1 MGDAV
6 KLDFSTR
13 AMDIGTPSFNL
24 MRTLSVAAT
33 GGAEAGE
40 CLFVADRVKNGDAQS
55 WVREWAAL
63 AAQLQQ
69 RAERAQHPVVARQA
83 YLRASNYY
91 RTAMFS
97 LPPSDSRLDS
107 YLTCSR
113 TCFQRAAALFT
124 PPIEVLAVPFGAATL
139 PGYFLS
145 TGTRAPTL
153 IVLNGGDSTNEEMV
167 HWLGFAA
174 LARGWNCVVFEGPG
188 QWSAL
193 QLNPGLYLRPDYEE
207 PAGAVIDHV
216 IGRSDVDADRLAI
229 FGPSL
234 GASLAARATAHD
246 KRIKACVSDGLVV
259 DVYQAWHA
267 VWPRP
272 LQQAPA
278 PVFDAVFGVLERLS
292 PQLRGLTNRFRA
304 MFGQSRPHNLIAS
317 WRPFGIGDLAPRI
330 DVPVLLLYGEAEL
343 VQTSEDVAT
352 AAMEFAA
359 ELSGP
364 MTLRLFGFDQGWAAT
379 HCQIGA
385 LTALQSTVFDWLDRV
400 LVAGQTA
407 PDVDADL
414 TVARRHLHGAPAKRA
429 MERIQARAR

>member
-124 PPIEVLAVPFGAATL
+124 PPIEVLAVPFGAA
-139 PGYFLS
+139 
-145 TGTRAPTL
+145 
-153 IVLNGGDSTNEEMV
+153 IVISQPNTDALTSPDAAQIDREQGGE
-167 HWLGFAA
+167 
-174 LARGWNCVVFEGPG
+174 
-188 QWSAL
+188 
-193 QLNPGLYLRPDYEE
+193 
-207 PAGAVIDHV
+207 
-216 IGRSDVDADRLAI
+216 
-229 FGPSL
+229 
-234 GASLAARATAHD
+234 
-246 KRIKACVSDGLVV
+246 K
-259 DVYQAWHA
+259 
-267 VWPRP
+267 
-272 LQQAPA
+272 
-278 PVFDAVFGVLERLS
+278 
-292 PQLRGLTNRFRA
+292 
-304 MFGQSRPHNLIAS
+304 
-317 WRPFGIGDLAPRI
+317 
-330 DVPVLLLYGEAEL
+330 
-343 VQTSEDVAT
+343 
-352 AAMEFAA
+352 
-359 ELSGP
+359 
-364 MTLRLFGFDQGWAAT
+364 
-379 HCQIGA
+379 IGA
-385 LTALQSTVFDWLDRV
+385 RSV
-400 LVAGQTA
+400 
-407 PDVDADL
+407 
-414 TVARRHLHGAPAKRA
+414 RA
-429 MERIQARAR
+429 CCLIMQ